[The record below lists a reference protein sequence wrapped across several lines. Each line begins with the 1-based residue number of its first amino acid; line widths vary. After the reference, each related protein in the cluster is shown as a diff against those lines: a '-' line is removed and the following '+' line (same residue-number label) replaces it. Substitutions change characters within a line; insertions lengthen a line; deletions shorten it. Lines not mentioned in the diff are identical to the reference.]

1 MLKGKVR
8 AILRRIEEIRKEM
21 EIARENIRKRKS
33 LSNRANT
40 TREREKRVNK
50 RWKVTPK
57 IMEQNFPELKMSI
70 SREQK
75 QLCEMLK
82 L

>member
-21 EIARENIRKRKS
+21 EIARENIRKIKS

>member
-8 AILRRIEEIRKEM
+8 AILRIEEIRKEM
-21 EIARENIRKRKS
+21 EIARENIRKIKS
-33 LSNRANT
+33 LSNRTNT

-70 SREQK
+70 SGEQK

>member
-1 MLKGKVR
+1 MLKGKIR
-8 AILRRIEEIRKEM
+8 AILRIEEICKEM
-21 EIARENIRKRKS
+21 EIARENIRKIKS
-33 LSNRANT
+33 LSNRTNT

-70 SREQK
+70 SGEKK